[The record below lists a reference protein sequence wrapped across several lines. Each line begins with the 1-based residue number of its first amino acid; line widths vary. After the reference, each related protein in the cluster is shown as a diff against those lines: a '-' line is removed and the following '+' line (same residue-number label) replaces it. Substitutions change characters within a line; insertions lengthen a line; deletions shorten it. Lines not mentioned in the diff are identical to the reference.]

1 MIFIFFFMLLTMN
14 MYFIIRKTARRFL
27 LVLRDPSL
35 NRAQGSTG
43 YSSHLCL
50 AQP

>member
-1 MIFIFFFMLLTMN
+1 MILIFFFMLLTMN
-14 MYFIIRKTARRFL
+14 MYFVIRKTARRFL

-43 YSSHLCL
+43 CFSHLCL